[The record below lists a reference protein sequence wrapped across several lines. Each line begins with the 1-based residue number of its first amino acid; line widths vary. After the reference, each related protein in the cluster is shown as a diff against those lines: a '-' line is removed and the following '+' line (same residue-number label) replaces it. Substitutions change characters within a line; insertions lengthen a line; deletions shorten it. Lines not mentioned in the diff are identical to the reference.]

1 MMHFSNLRWH
11 RGIPSSADTYL
22 CLQGIFLLEFQYIYL
37 LKKISRGNE
46 DLVIWPKGF
55 SLRGN
60 IRAYKNREGIKR

>member
-22 CLQGIFLLEFQYIYL
+22 CLRGIFLLEFQYIYL

-55 SLRGN
+55 SLRGI
-60 IRAYKNREGIKR
+60 IRAHKNREGIKR

>member
-22 CLQGIFLLEFQYIYL
+22 CLRGIFLLEFQYIYL

-46 DLVIWPKGF
+46 NLVFAKGGF
-55 SLRGN
+55 SLRGF
-60 IRAYKNREGIKR
+60 IRSHKNREGNKR